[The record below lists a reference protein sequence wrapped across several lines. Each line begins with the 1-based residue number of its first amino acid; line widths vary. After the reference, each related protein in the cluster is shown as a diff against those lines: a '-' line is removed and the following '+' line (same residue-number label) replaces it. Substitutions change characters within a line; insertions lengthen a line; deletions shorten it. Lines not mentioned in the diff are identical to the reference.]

1 KLAVLQALVGA
12 GHVVVAVIAVMLSLI
27 GAFYYLR
34 VVKMAYFDEPDD
46 AVTFGAGS
54 VATRG
59 VMSLNGLLVI
69 GLGILPGGL
78 MALCVQV
85 IQQSLKF

>member
-1 KLAVLQALVGA
+1 
-12 GHVVVAVIAVMLSLI
+12 MCSLI

-34 VVKMAYFDEPDD
+34 VVKMAYFDEPEDG
-46 AVTFGAGS
+46 VVLGSGTF
-54 VATRG
+54 ATRT

-78 MALCVQV
+78 IALCERV
-85 IQQSLKF
+85 ITQSLVF